1 MVDVLIGAG
10 TFTSASSF
18 GTQSLQ
24 FVTMNELK
32 KSVSGG
38 LYFFY
43 FLLDSSIVS
52 TFCWNLKL
60 LHTRQCLWEVWAN
73 ESIYSAGVSGQEK
86 LRVRC
91 QLGVLKHAKPL
102 RCTRFLGRLHF
113 AL

>member
-24 FVTMNELK
+24 FFTMNELK
-32 KSVSGG
+32 KSVPG
-38 LYFFY
+38 LY
-43 FLLDSSIVS
+43 
-52 TFCWNLKL
+52 LKKKKK
-60 LHTRQCLWEVWAN
+60 
-73 ESIYSAGVSGQEK
+73 VSGQEK
-86 LRVRC
+86 LRVQC
-91 QLGVLKHAKPL
+91 QLGVLRHAKPL